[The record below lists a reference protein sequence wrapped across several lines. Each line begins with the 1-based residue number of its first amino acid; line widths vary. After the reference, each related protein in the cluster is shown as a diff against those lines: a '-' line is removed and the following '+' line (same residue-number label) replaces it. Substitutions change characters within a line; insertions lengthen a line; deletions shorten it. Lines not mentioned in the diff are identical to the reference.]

1 VVTLEVSVDAAG
13 RLAKVAIVR
22 DAGHG
27 FGREASRCA
36 TGRRWMSALDRHGSP
51 VAATLTIN
59 VRFDR

>member
-1 VVTLEVSVDAAG
+1 VVTLEVNVDAAG

-22 DAGHG
+22 DRGHG

-36 TGRRWMSALDRHGSP
+36 TGRRWTPALDRDGSP
-51 VAATLTIN
+51 VGGTITIN